1 MTGRW
6 KGVTLTA
13 ACLAWLTPCL
23 LAQPRVRSGAPGR
36 GAISKKNALERFQG
50 LSPEQRQRALDRLP
64 PERRKQV
71 EKRIESYNQLT
82 PEERDRLQGRLNDFS
97 KWSPARKEKARDVFR
112 RFQEIPAGRR
122 QALREEFMSWRSLT
136 DDELE
141 SRVAS
146 DEYHSKYSDTE
157 RNILEELVRLRTSP
171 EP

>member
-1 MTGRW
+1 MIGRW
-6 KGVTLTA
+6 KGVTLAA
-13 ACLAWLTPCL
+13 ACVAWLTPCL
-23 LAQPRVRSGAPGR
+23 LARRTKPGTPRRIP
-36 GAISKKNALERFQG
+36 ISKKNALERFQG

-64 PERRKQV
+64 PERRKEV

-97 KWSPARKEKARDVFR
+97 RWSPARKEKAREVFR
-112 RFQEIPAGRR
+112 RFQEIPAARR
-122 QALREEFMSWRSLT
+122 QVLREEFNSWRSLT

-146 DEYHSKYSDTE
+146 DEYHSKYSDKE
-157 RNILEELVRLRTSP
+157 RDILEELVRLRTSP